1 MSKVRVSIAIFVVA
15 LVSFITYS
23 IVNVNASKNERNINY
38 YSLSDAVKVLP
49 KGAEGSFDS
58 KRTHTMSVVELNKD
72 GYKYWSYY
80 HGYDGK
86 NIRNDVGL
94 AYSNDLVN
102 WVKEGDKPVVPN
114 LRWASSVVVDGV
126 VQLFGTRNYG
136 DDSFLVRLSS
146 KDGKNFKEEETVVP
160 PVANEKNQNGFIFY
174 DQNQGLYRFYY
185 YHNQNGIYFIEEK
198 HSSDIAGLAK
208 ATPIKILSDKKFIL
222 AAPSVMYRDG
232 KYWLAAETLH
242 EVKGKKVWKTIV
254 FASKFAT
261 KGFVPADNNEILV
274 DSDACY
280 FQYLF
285 NNTLYGFYS
294 HESQDGTWEM
304 YLRTHQFDDNIKLT
318 TDHNSPKLKTSQSEA
333 LKITLENKSAAKDV
347 TDKTMFAVSDN
358 EVISIKAGRIT
369 AKKAGK
375 AVITASY
382 EGASITIPVEVTD

>member
-1 MSKVRVSIAIFVVA
+1 MTKLRASLAIFLVA
-15 LVSFITYS
+15 LISFITYS
-23 IVNVNASKNERNINY
+23 IVNVNANKNERNINY

-58 KRTHTMSVVELNKD
+58 KRTHTMSVVELNKG
-72 GYKYWSYY
+72 GYKYWAYY

-102 WVKEGDKPVVPN
+102 WVKDSDKPVVPN

-126 VQLFGTRNYG
+126 IQLFGTRNYG
-136 DDSFLVRLSS
+136 DDSYLVRLSS

-160 PVANEKNQNGFIFY
+160 PVATEKNQNGFIFY

-198 HSSDIAGLAK
+198 HSADITGLAK
-208 ATPIKILSDKKFIL
+208 ATPIKILSDNKFIL

-232 KYWLAAETLH
+232 RYWLAAETLH
-242 EVKGKKVWKTIV
+242 EVKGKKVWKTIM
-254 FASKFAT
+254 FASKYAT
-261 KGFVPADNNEILV
+261 KGFVPVDNNEILV

-280 FQYLF
+280 FQYIFDNKL
-285 NNTLYGFYS
+285 NGFYS

-304 YLRTHQFDDNIKLT
+304 YLRTHQFDDKVVISS
-318 TDHNSPKLKTSQSEA
+318 DHSSLLLKTSQTEGI
-333 LKITLENKSAAKDV
+333 KINSENKSALKDV
-347 TDKTMFAVSDN
+347 TDKTMFASSDN
-358 EVISIKAGRIT
+358 EVISIKAGRIQG
-369 AKKAGK
+369 KKPGK
-375 AVITASY
+375 AIITASY
-382 EGASITIPVEVTD
+382 QGASITIPVEVTE